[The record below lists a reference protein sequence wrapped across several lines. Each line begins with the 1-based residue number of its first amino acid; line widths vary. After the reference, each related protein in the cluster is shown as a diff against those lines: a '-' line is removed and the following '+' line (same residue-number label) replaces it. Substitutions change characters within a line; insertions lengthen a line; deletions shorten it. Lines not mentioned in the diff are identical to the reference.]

1 MHMHKHLHVHAVH
14 VMSTRAVIACAYA
27 DMRTCMHIYICLKL
41 FAEHCACA
49 SPSTIPHPTRLSPDQ
64 EIDDFAVAQSTP
76 LPECIAGCEGD
87 TVRRP
92 SFTVPTFIQH
102 SHRSS
107 VSACPPPSYQGGET
121 YAEGFG
127 ITILI
132 PKNFR
137 HESFEAEEAAK
148 ELTIKATE
156 AKAEAKDEAKEAA
169 EQTAK
174 KSAAAKQAGPKQKI
188 KKQAAAAKKVAPA
201 STPVTASPHLP
212 C

>member
-1 MHMHKHLHVHAVH
+1 MCACACAGHVHAILLSIVP
-14 VMSTRAVIACAYA
+14 SP
-27 DMRTCMHIYICLKL
+27 
-41 FAEHCACA
+41 
-49 SPSTIPHPTRLSPDQ
+49 PSTIPHPTRLSPDQ

-102 SHRSS
+102 SHRFCKRMPSS
-107 VSACPPPSYQGGET
+107 LVQGGDT

-148 ELTIKATE
+148 ELTIKAKAAE
-156 AKAEAKDEAKEAA
+156 AKAEAKDEPKEA
-169 EQTAK
+169 EQTTK
-174 KSAAAKQAGPKQKI
+174 KSAAAKLAGTKQKI
-188 KKQAAAAKKVAPA
+188 KKHAAAAKVAPA
-201 STPVTASPHLP
+201 SKPVTASPP
-212 C
+212 CYALCGRLTDPVLT

>member
-1 MHMHKHLHVHAVH
+1 
-14 VMSTRAVIACAYA
+14 
-27 DMRTCMHIYICLKL
+27 MHIYICLKL

-102 SHRSS
+102 SHRF
-107 VSACPPPSYQGGET
+107 CKRMPSLVQGGDT

-148 ELTIKATE
+148 ELTIKAKATE
-156 AKAEAKDEAKEAA
+156 AKAEAKAEPKEA
-169 EQTAK
+169 EQTTK
-174 KSAAAKQAGPKQKI
+174 KSAAAKLAGTKQKI
-188 KKQAAAAKKVAPA
+188 KKHAAAAKEVAPA
-201 STPVTASPHLP
+201 SKPVTASPP
-212 C
+212 CYALCGRLTKLST

>member
-1 MHMHKHLHVHAVH
+1 MA
-14 VMSTRAVIACAYA
+14 
-27 DMRTCMHIYICLKL
+27 
-41 FAEHCACA
+41 CACA
-49 SPSTIPHPTRLSPDQ
+49 CYFHYQ
-64 EIDDFAVAQSTP
+64 EVDDFAVAQSTP

-92 SFTVPTFIQH
+92 SFTADLPSAPLCFPCPLR
-102 SHRSS
+102 SHRFCKRTPFL
-107 VSACPPPSYQGGET
+107 VQGGES

-148 ELTIKATE
+148 ELTIKAKATE
-156 AKAEAKDEAKEAA
+156 AKAEAKDEAKEA

-174 KSAAAKQAGPKQKI
+174 KSALVCHMMVRKCLLLMILSPGSSFVLTPKNVTGRVAGDLTLLSRHAYRWDMPE
-188 KKQAAAAKKVAPA
+188 AR
-201 STPVTASPHLP
+201 STTMHP
-212 C
+212 